1 MSKTF
6 LKIKI
11 MSLAAEA
18 KIIRTEANKVWENKK
33 TGQTGFIH
41 DKETRFELHCH
52 RRFDVRSEARSAQLA
67 YGFLRNRPYRSMEQK
82 CHTVPNAARITEI
95 AVKFGRLDKKQ
106 TAASVMA
113 WLTTLSVQQAHGMV
127 GSKEPIRQAAS

>member
-18 KIIRTEANKVWENKK
+18 KIIRKEANRWPRE
-33 TGQTGFIH
+33 GQQGV
-41 DKETRFELHCH
+41 RFELNQH

-106 TAASVMA
+106 TAAAVME
-113 WLTTLSVQQAHGMV
+113 WLVQLSAQQAHVRG
-127 GSKEPIRQAAS
+127 GSKEPMARPAS

>member
-18 KIIRTEANKVWENKK
+18 KIIRKEANRWPRE
-33 TGQTGFIH
+33 GQQGV
-41 DKETRFELHCH
+41 RFELNQH

-106 TAASVMA
+106 TASSVME
-113 WLTTLSVQQAHGMV
+113 WLTTLTVQTARPLS
-127 GSKEPIRQAAS
+127 GSKEPKETAAV